1 MRYVISLLLVSFLST
16 DGFAQKSPFD
26 NSDKVPKDP
35 IKEFQFIGY
44 FYNSAVVNNIYPS
57 QPLRGQLVGRLFGGN
72 NPTLTGKT
80 SMIFEQRLI
89 PFFIYTPKLMDGKA
103 ILRASFE
110 IDWVWG
116 DANYS
121 TGGNIG
127 SAFNA
132 DVVNIQTQN
141 IELELIPAKGW
152 AVNLGLQRVFDT
164 PYNPYRVGVNTLTN
178 TGYRLAFWGS
188 DGVGV
193 SVRHDLDYARYK
205 FGYYQLFEN
214 ADEQSD
220 DVVLWELMYEKD
232 ITPSWRQGL
241 SLNYVADGGGGNSGY
256 YGLNGF
262 VSGLNGQYIF
272 PIADYEA
279 NLFWTGTFGG
289 YNPEFTLGR
298 YMTSGFLMYNF
309 GTVDNNITNQTIDV
323 SGLAANLRFGYKY
336 GQTNEDNV
344 TADLLYVTGDK
355 NGISDKKYN
364 GIITGNSYGYPG
376 AIFISSGT
384 YLLFPHGNVVNRYIA
399 AVTDLSNIGYGI
411 AGGTLNFN
419 KGLIPNK
426 LNAKIGF
433 GHAYSAEKP
442 LGGGRLVGTEVNARL
457 SYIPRVFMNI
467 ELHAAYLRIGSF
479 YESALINGKDKTQG
493 LHKKKPKSPWTTFIT
508 YKWLMF

>member
-1 MRYVISLLLVSFLST
+1 MKTSVYFLFYSFLCAAI
-16 DGFAQKSPFD
+16 FAQQSPFD
-26 NSDKVPKDP
+26 NSNQVPKDP
-35 IKEFQFIGY
+35 IDEFQYIGY

-57 QPLRGQLVGRLFGGN
+57 QPLRGQLVGRLFSGN

-89 PFFIYTPKLMDGKA
+89 PFFIYTPKLLDGKA

-132 DVVNIQTQN
+132 DAVNIQTQN
-141 IELELIPAKGW
+141 VELELIPAKGW

-188 DGVGV
+188 DGVGI
-193 SVRHDLDYARYK
+193 SVRHDMDYARYK
-205 FGYYQLFEN
+205 LGYYQLFEN

-232 ITPSWRQGL
+232 MTPIWRQGI
-241 SLNYVADGGGGNSGY
+241 SFHYIADGGGGNSGT
-256 YGLNGF
+256 YGLNGSF
-262 VSGLNGQYIF
+262 SGLNGQFIF
-272 PIADYEA
+272 PIANYEA
-279 NLFWTGTFGG
+279 NVFWIGTFGG

-298 YMTSGFLMYNF
+298 KMASGFLMYNF
-309 GTVDNNITNQTIDV
+309 GSVDDINANRSIDL
-323 SGLAANLRFGYKY
+323 SGLAANLRLGYKY
-336 GQTNEDNV
+336 GQTVDDNA

-355 NGISDKKYN
+355 NGITDKKFK

-399 AVTDLSNIGYGI
+399 AVTDLSNIGYGLTG
-411 AGGTLNFN
+411 ATVNVS
-419 KGLIPNK
+419 KGVIPNK

-442 LGGGRLVGTEVNARL
+442 VGGGRLIGTEINARL
-457 SYIPRVFMNI
+457 SFIPRVFMNI
-467 ELHAAYLRIGSF
+467 ELHAAYLRLGSF
-479 YESALINGKDKTQG
+479 YESAAVNGNQS
-493 LHKKKPKSPWTTFIT
+493 KKPKSPWTAFIT